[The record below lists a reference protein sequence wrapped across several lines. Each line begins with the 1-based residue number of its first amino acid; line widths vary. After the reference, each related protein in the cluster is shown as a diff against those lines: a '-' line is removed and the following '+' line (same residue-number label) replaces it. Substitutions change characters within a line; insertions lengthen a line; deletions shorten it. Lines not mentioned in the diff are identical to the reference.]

1 MEPCLK
7 SRKSHVFETAL
18 VILGILCLINVVA
31 TENCRKHSAV
41 LTDFGG
47 VGDGK
52 TLNTKAFK
60 DAIDHLSKLSS
71 DGGAKLVV
79 PPGKWLTG
87 SFNLTS
93 RFTLFLDKEATIL
106 ATENESE
113 WPQTALLPSY
123 GKGTDKCAPDARYI
137 SFIFGTNL
145 TDVVITGNN
154 GSIDGQGRHWWNNFR
169 ERNLKATRPNLIEIM
184 YSDRIQISNISL
196 YNSPAWNVHP
206 IYSSNVVIEKV
217 TISAPID
224 ARNSDGIIPDS
235 CTNVRIKDCIITAGR
250 DCISIKSGWNQYGIK
265 FGMPTKN
272 VVIEKLTCMAQAGS
286 AISLG
291 SEMSGGIENVRVN
304 DIATVNTF
312 TGFKVHTVP
321 GRGGYIRNIFAKKMN
336 FVFGF
341 IRYAIWFSSLD
352 GEHPDDGY
360 NRRTLSDVEN
370 ISLSGIKA
378 LNVYT
383 TANLGGL
390 AGHSIKGICVS
401 DAKFLA
407 LEEWTKRQQ
416 WFCSDLEGVT
426 SSVNPKA
433 CDLLPEKPGF
443 NCPYPLDRL
452 PIENVPLKTC

>member
-7 SRKSHVFETAL
+7 SKKSHVFETAII
-18 VILGILCLINVVA
+18 ILGFLCLTNVVA
-31 TENCRKHSAV
+31 TENCRKHIAV

-93 RFTLFLDKEATIL
+93 HFTLFLDKEAVIL
-106 ATENESE
+106 ATMNESE

-123 GKGTDKCAPDARYI
+123 GKGTDRYAKDARYI
-137 SFIFGTNL
+137 SFIFGTKL

-154 GSIDGQGRHWWNNFR
+154 GSIDGQGERWWNNFR

-184 YSDRIQISNISL
+184 YSDRIQISNITL

-206 IYSSNVVIEKV
+206 IYSSNIVIEKV
-217 TISAPID
+217 TISAPIN
-224 ARNSDGIIPDS
+224 APNTDGINPDS
-235 CTNVRIKDCIITAGR
+235 CTNVRIKDCIITTGH
-250 DCISIKSGWNQYGIK
+250 DCISIKSGWDQYGIK

-272 VVIEKLTCMAQAGS
+272 VVIEKLTCTAPDGA
-286 AISLG
+286 AIALG
-291 SEMSGGIENVRVN
+291 SEMSGGIENVRAN
-304 DIATVNTF
+304 DIIAVNTL
-312 TGFKVHTVP
+312 TGFRVHTAP
-321 GRGGYIRNIFAKKMN
+321 GRGGYIRNIFAKKID
-336 FVFGF
+336 FVFGY
-341 IRYAIWFSSLD
+341 IKNVLWFSSSY
-352 GEHPDDGY
+352 GEHPDIEHD
-360 NRRTLSDVEN
+360 RKALSVVEN
-370 ISLSGIKA
+370 ISLSGIVA
-378 LNVYT
+378 LDVT
-383 TANLGGL
+383 STANLEGL
-390 AGHSIKGICVS
+390 PGHTIKGICVS
-401 DAKFLA
+401 DSAFIVTEKFND
-407 LEEWTKRQQ
+407 TMQ
-416 WFCSDLEGVT
+416 WRCDNVEGVT
-426 SSVNPKA
+426 SSVIPKA
-433 CDLLPEKPGF
+433 CDLLPEKLGF